1 MTAGQWQ
8 PPRRSA
14 AVAPL
19 GGDSLAA
26 HAATAVHEELDS
38 AGFAAIEAL
47 LPDVAG
53 VGPLCDAF
61 ADSADLLVLIGGL
74 SADDSMDVAGA
85 LSQFTDTPLPGLQ
98 AIIFD
103 SARRHGANH
112 VLFTAPW
119 VGWVGTTL
127 AIALPADEAVAA
139 SVMSEILPL
148 YADVLDQRDNGTV
161 PGGPSGGFG
170 SRGGSRG
177 SSRGW
182 GGPQRGQSQ
191 DKGADNDQP
200 GGASILQ
207 MPRPVTP
214 DDEGDA

>member
-8 PPRRSA
+8 PPHRSA

-26 HAATAVHEELDS
+26 RAATAVHEELDS
-38 AGFAAIEAL
+38 AGFDTLEAL

-148 YADVLDQRDNGTV
+148 YADLLDQRDNGGV
-161 PGGPSGGFG
+161 PGGPGYG
-170 SRGGSRG
+170 SRGGSRNG
-177 SSRGW
+177 ARGW
-182 GGPQRGQSQ
+182 GGPKRNQSE

>member
-8 PPRRSA
+8 PPHRSA

-26 HAATAVHEELDS
+26 QAATSVHEELES
-38 AGFAAIEAL
+38 AGFDSIEAL

-53 VGPLCDAF
+53 VGALCDAF
-61 ADSADLLVLIGGL
+61 ADSADLLVLVGGL

-103 SARRHGANH
+103 SARRHGAAH

-139 SVMSEILPL
+139 SVMSELLPL
-148 YADVLDQRDNGTV
+148 YSQLLEQRDSDTG
-161 PGGPSGGFG
+161 PGGPSDRLRGE
-170 SRGGSRG
+170 SRS
-177 SSRGW
+177 
-182 GGPQRGQSQ
+182 GPGNEPS
-191 DKGADNDQP
+191 

>member
-8 PPRRSA
+8 PPHRSA

-26 HAATAVHEELDS
+26 RAATAVHEELDS
-38 AGFAAIEAL
+38 AGFDALEAL

-148 YADVLDQRDNGTV
+148 YADLLDQRDNGGLS
-161 PGGPSGGFG
+161 GGPGLG
-170 SRGGSRG
+170 SRGGSR
-177 SSRGW
+177 SW
-182 GGPQRGQSQ
+182 GGPKRNQSE
-191 DKGADNDQP
+191 DKGADDEQP

>member
-8 PPRRSA
+8 PPHRSA

-26 HAATAVHEELDS
+26 HAATIVHEELDS
-38 AGFAAIEAL
+38 AGFDTLEAL

-148 YADVLDQRDNGTV
+148 YADLLDQRDNGTV
-161 PGGPSGGFG
+161 PGGPGFG

-177 SSRGW
+177 W
-182 GGPQRGQSQ
+182 GGPKRNQSE
-191 DKGADNDQP
+191 DKRADDEQP